1 MKKLGTAVIASI
13 TLALTAIAAGP
24 AQAAIT
30 GAGCTT
36 TGASGNVTI
45 TNWTDPSQ
53 KVGLAL
59 ELKDTAADAHHVR
72 IRIVS
77 QQHDGKR
84 VNWPWRKNLSGSGTT
99 ANWTTT
105 ADDARG
111 LHELGVQVARFEG
124 ETLLNSC
131 TDWAEPRG

>member
-1 MKKLGTAVIASI
+1 MQKLRAAVIASI
-13 TLALTAIAAGP
+13 ALAFTAIAVGP

-30 GAGCTT
+30 SAGCTT
-36 TGASGNVTI
+36 AGAYGNVTI

-84 VNWPWRKNLSGSGTT
+84 VNWPWRKNTGGSGTT

-105 ADDARG
+105 ADDDRG

-124 ETLLNSC
+124 DTLLNSC
-131 TDWAEPRG
+131 TDWAVPKG